1 MRPDPASLP
10 LLRRLHERVFGCDE
24 VRAAV
29 AAAFADLAA
38 ALEARPRSLHTMS
51 VIPVDRFVE
60 DPMPAAADPVR
71 LCRLFLLRRGARM
84 ATPERHR
91 NSVQRLVSWRGRG
104 RIHQGAPGGK
114 GPDGLR
120 PREIR
125 SPHGGSSAGEWAND
139 RELYA
144 CWDIVPAGVWH
155 YPEASAERDWAT
167 VTFHSAGEDE
177 IVDEPWEAR

>member
-24 VRAAV
+24 VRAVV

-38 ALEARPRSLHTMS
+38 ALEARPRALHTMS
-51 VIPVDRFVE
+51 VIPVERVLDGSIPPVE
-60 DPMPAAADPVR
+60 DPVR

-91 NSVQRLVSWRGRG
+91 NSVQRLVSWRGCG
-104 RIHQGAPGGK
+104 RIHQAAPGD
-114 GPDGLR
+114 GPASVR

-125 SPHGGSSAGEWAND
+125 SPTEPSAGGSAND
-139 RELYA
+139 QELYA

-155 YPEASAERDWAT
+155 YPEASVERDWAT
-167 VTFHSAGEDE
+167 VTFHSAGEDQ
-177 IVDEPWEAR
+177 IVDELREAR

>member
-1 MRPDPASLP
+1 MRPDRDSLP

-24 VRAAV
+24 VRAV
-29 AAAFADLAA
+29 LSAAFAELAA
-38 ALEARPRSLHTMS
+38 ALEARPRSLHTMC

-60 DPMPAAADPVR
+60 DPMPAAEDPVR

-91 NSVQRLVSWRGRG
+91 NSVQRLVSWRGAG
-104 RIHQGAPGGK
+104 RIHQGAPGE
-114 GPDGLR
+114 GPDDLR

-125 SPHGGSSAGEWAND
+125 SPRGGSSAGGRADD
-139 RELYA
+139 RELRA

-155 YPEASAERDWAT
+155 YPEAGAEHDWAT
-167 VTFHSAGEDE
+167 VTFHSADGDE
-177 IVDEPWEAR
+177 IVDELWEAR

>member
-10 LLRRLHERVFGCDE
+10 LLRRLHARVFGCDE
-24 VRAAV
+24 VRAVV
-29 AAAFADLAA
+29 AAAFAELAA
-38 ALEARPRSLHTMS
+38 ALEEQPRARHTMS
-51 VIPVDRFVE
+51 VIPVERFLDGAIPPVE
-60 DPMPAAADPVR
+60 DPVR

-91 NSVQRLVSWRGRG
+91 NSVQRLVSWRGCG
-104 RIHQGAPGGK
+104 RIYQAVPGE
-114 GPDGLR
+114 GPDDLR

-125 SPHGGSSAGEWAND
+125 SPHGGSPAGGSAND

-167 VTFHSAGEDE
+167 VTFHSAGEGE
-177 IVDEPWEAR
+177 IVDELREAR

>member
-1 MRPDPASLP
+1 MRPDPDSLP
-10 LLRRLHERVFGCDE
+10 LLRRLHARVFGCDE
-24 VRAAV
+24 VRAV
-29 AAAFADLAA
+29 LSAAFAELAA
-38 ALEARPRSLHTMS
+38 AMEARRRALHTMT
-51 VIPVDRFVE
+51 VIPVDRWLEDRMPAVE
-60 DPMPAAADPVR
+60 DRVR

-91 NSVQRLVSWRGRG
+91 NSVQRLVSWRGVG
-104 RIHQGAPGGK
+104 RIHQGAPGE

-125 SPHGGSSAGEWAND
+125 SPQGGLSPGAWAND

-155 YPEASAERDWAT
+155 YPEAAAEQDWAT
-167 VTFHSAGEDE
+167 VTFHSAGGDE
-177 IVDEPWEAR
+177 IVDEVWTGP